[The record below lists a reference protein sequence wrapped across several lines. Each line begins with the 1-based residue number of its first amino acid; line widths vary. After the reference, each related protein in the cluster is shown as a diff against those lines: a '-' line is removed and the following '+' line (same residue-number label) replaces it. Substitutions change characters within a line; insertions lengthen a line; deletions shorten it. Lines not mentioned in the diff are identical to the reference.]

1 MKDDLTI
8 LPPPAP
14 NQTFH
19 ATKTRR
25 VRTAD
30 KRKTRPKKGL
40 TQFNVKVTPS
50 VKERL
55 ETAFDDVSS
64 SMTKGEFMGLL
75 IAAYEAQQGNTDIA
89 DVVAKWRQP
98 NRPAK
103 EDIKDGRTVPL
114 GIYATPDLARVL
126 NNRAHTKR
134 WTLGATVEH
143 ACAIAVEAEREVGEN
158 PDAQFSNS

>member
-1 MKDDLTI
+1 MKDDLAT
-8 LPPPAP
+8 LPPPTP

-89 DVVAKWRQP
+89 D
-98 NRPAK
+98 
-103 EDIKDGRTVPL
+103 
-114 GIYATPDLARVL
+114 
-126 NNRAHTKR
+126 
-134 WTLGATVEH
+134 
-143 ACAIAVEAEREVGEN
+143 
-158 PDAQFSNS
+158 

>member
-1 MKDDLTI
+1 MKDDLAI

-50 VKERL
+50 VKERI
-55 ETAFDDVSS
+55 EAAFEEVSTD
-64 SMTKGEFMGLL
+64 MTKGEFMCLL
-75 IAAYEAQQGNTDIA
+75 IAAYEAQKSNTD
-89 DVVAKWRQP
+89 VAGAVAELR
-98 NRPAK
+98 RPIRPPK
-103 EDIKDGRTVPL
+103 EDVQAGRTVPL
-114 GIYATPDLARVL
+114 EVYATPDLAKAL
-126 NNRAHTKR
+126 NGRAGKKK

-143 ACAIAVEAEREVGEN
+143 ACALAVEAER
-158 PDAQFSNS
+158 PRK